1 MGSLLFP
8 IRSEGLALAKDFGKK
23 DTLIYGLLDKCEV
36 KMGGYWPS
44 SFFTSFQ
51 SDKGSS
57 SRNLQK
63 KRMSPVSRD
72 LD

>member
-44 SFFTSFQ
+44 SFFCVFM
-51 SDKGSS
+51 D
-57 SRNLQK
+57 LAK
-63 KRMSPVSRD
+63 KRMRPISSH